1 MMDNKTNKFKF
12 LTDPTFI
19 LFLVFV
25 AINLFFALATPR
37 FFHLSNYMNIL
48 RQSTMVI
55 IVGCGCTFLM
65 MTEHLDLSVGS
76 NLAHSC
82 MIYSYLVVFG
92 VPGLG
97 IAPLSLLAAGIIVII
112 IGALIGS
119 LNALLVTRYNF
130 EPFIATLGVM
140 YIGRGLALATFGGK
154 SIRTGF
160 PEGFEVIGNHGIFGI
175 PYLFIFVFLAIVIFS
190 ILHKKTLL
198 GKHAVAIG
206 GNRTAAFF
214 SGLNPKRIV
223 TSLYVITGCLAAF
236 AGILTASRL
245 EHGDPRVG
253 TGFEFTVLVAVLL
266 GGTPLSGG
274 KGTIL
279 GTVIGALIITVLGNG
294 LNAMDILKFYQIVF
308 KGIILIAAIVLHTQ
322 LRTRRRNAL
331 IAAGTRA

>member
-1 MMDNKTNKFKF
+1 MTNRNTKHRI
-12 LTDPTFI
+12 LTNPTFI

-37 FFHLSNYMNIL
+37 FFNLSNYMNIL
-48 RQSTMVI
+48 RQSAMII

-76 NLAHSC
+76 NLALSV

-92 VPGLG
+92 MPALG
-97 IAPLSLLAAGIIVII
+97 IAPLPLLTAGLIVMV

-140 YIGRGLALATFGGK
+140 YIGRGLALATFDGK
-154 SIRTGF
+154 SIRVGF
-160 PEGFEVIGNHGIFGI
+160 PEGFEVLGNQGVLGI
-175 PYLFIFVFLAIVIFS
+175 PYLFIFVFLAIGVFS
-190 ILHKKTLL
+190 LLHKKSLL

-214 SGLNPKRIV
+214 SGINPKRIV
-223 TSLYVITGCLAAF
+223 TSLYIITGCLASF

-245 EHGDPRVG
+245 EHGDPRTG

-294 LNAMDILKFYQIVF
+294 LNAMDILKFWQIVF
-308 KGIILIAAIVLHTQ
+308 KGIILIGAIVLHTQ
-322 LRTRRRNAL
+322 LRARRRNAL
-331 IAAGTRA
+331 IAAGTKA

>member
-1 MMDNKTNKFKF
+1 MANKTNKFKF

-25 AINLFFALATPR
+25 AINLFFALSTSR
-37 FFHLSNYMNIL
+37 FFKLSNYMNIL

-76 NLAHSC
+76 NLALSC

-92 VPGLG
+92 LPSIG
-97 IAPLSLLAAGIIVII
+97 IAPLSLLTAGIVVII
-112 IGALIGS
+112 IGALIGA

-160 PEGFEVIGNHGIFGI
+160 PEGFEVIGNHGILGV
-175 PYLFIFVFLAIVIFS
+175 PYLFIFVFLAILIFS
-190 ILHKKTLL
+190 IMHKKTLL

-206 GNRTAAFF
+206 GNKNAAFF
-214 SGLNPKRIV
+214 AGLNPKKIV
-223 TSLYVITGCLAAF
+223 TSLYIVTGCLAAF

-245 EHGDPRVG
+245 EHGDPRTG

-308 KGIILIAAIVLHTQ
+308 KGIILIAAIVLHSQ